1 LEIIVTEN
9 QFSDRAVKDDFISSF
24 SCDLEGERRLSYS
37 DLDEAIVIRSEFLGV
52 IRVRERI
59 LVGDF
64 PFAGVVEIGDSD
76 NQMRRGHEEISE
88 IEVLSDLIGLVGPII
103 LRTLVLEGSGIITV
117 SVVSGGVD
125 NAVNTLRLDAYNKE
139 EKQGAKEI

>member
-1 LEIIVTEN
+1 LEIIITED
-9 QFSDRAVKDDFISSF
+9 QFSDGAVEDDFISGF
-24 SCDLEGERRLSYS
+24 SCDLEGKGRLSHS

-52 IRVRERI
+52 IRVGERI

-64 PFAGVVEIGDSD
+64 PFAGVVEISDSD
-76 NQMRRGHEEISE
+76 NQMRRGHEEIGE

-125 NAVNTLRLDAYNKE
+125 NTVNTLRLDSCNKE